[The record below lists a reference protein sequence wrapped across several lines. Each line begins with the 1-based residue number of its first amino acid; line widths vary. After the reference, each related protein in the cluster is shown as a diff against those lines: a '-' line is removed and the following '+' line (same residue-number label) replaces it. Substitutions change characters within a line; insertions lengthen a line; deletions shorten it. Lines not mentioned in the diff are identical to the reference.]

1 MNLGISNLFL
11 LNMEIYSFCESFIE
25 LRVEPRSNESPAK
38 FSQIP
43 LLFDFKRTYLKYLK
57 VKERDLP
64 GAPVVK
70 NLPAT

>member
-1 MNLGISNLFL
+1 MSNLFL
-11 LNMEIYSFCESFIE
+11 LNMEIYSFCGSFTE
-25 LRVEPRSNESPAK
+25 LRVEPRSNEFPAK

-43 LLFDFKRTYLKYLK
+43 LHFDFKRTYLKYLTLK

-70 NLPAT
+70 NLPAM